1 MTSVRDRL
9 TDAGYALGWTLVCR
23 VPESWARGAFQFG
36 ADIAWRRQG
45 HSVQVLEGNL
55 RRVAGPSVTG
65 KQLRALSRQTLRS
78 YARYWLESFRLPVL
92 SQDRIQADMHVTGEE
107 KLQGNLA
114 AGRGVIIALPHTGNY
129 ELAGV
134 WIIHRGVGKFT
145 TVAER
150 LKPESLFRRFLDF
163 REGLGMEVL
172 PASGGDSRFGVL
184 AQRLRAGGLVC
195 LVSDRDVTGRGIEV
209 EFFGE
214 KARMMAGP
222 AALAVQ
228 TGAALLPTTLWF
240 DGDGWGA
247 RIYDEVPVPEA
258 GTRREKVAVMTQ
270 AVARAYEDG
279 IRAHPQD
286 WHMLQKVFV
295 ADLDPERL
303 AAADRAA
310 RGESETAS
318 TGTSA
323 GTRHQRR
330 HGRRAVRVG
339 IVCPYT
345 WAVPGGVQQHI
356 RDLAEALIGLGH
368 QVSVISPADD
378 DTPLPAYVV
387 PAGRAVPVPYNGSVA
402 RLAFGFLSASRVR
415 RWVKEGGFDVLHVHE
430 PAAPSLS
437 LLACWVADGPIV
449 ATVHTATPRS
459 RVMHAAYPALQ
470 TALEKITGRIAV
482 SEAARTTLVEHM
494 GGDAVLIP
502 NGVTVSRYEKA
513 APLPGW
519 PGEGGALG
527 FLGRMDEPRKGLD
540 VLLRAFAGLGAQR
553 PGLRLLIA
561 GPGDT
566 DDVLARVPGPLRPRV
581 ILLGQVSEEDK
592 ARVYHSVDVFCAPNT
607 GGESFG
613 IVLAEAMA
621 AGAPIVA
628 SDLDAFRQVLR
639 GGRAGEL
646 FETGDPAAL
655 AEAAGRLLDDPQRR
669 IALSAAAAEA
679 VRVYDWPVVAR
690 DVVRVYEAVVAAYG
704 QVGVAR

>member
-1 MTSVRDRL
+1 MTSVQDRL
-9 TDAGYALGWTLVCR
+9 TDTAYALGWKIVCR
-23 VPESWARGAFQFG
+23 MPEPAARRAFLAAG
-36 ADIAWRRQG
+36 DLAWRRQG
-45 HSVQVLEGNL
+45 PRVAMLEANL
-55 RRVAGPSVTG
+55 RRVLGPQASG
-65 KQLRALSRQTLRS
+65 KELRALSRAAMES
-78 YARYWLESFRLPVL
+78 YSRYWLEVFRLPVIGRD
-92 SQDRIQADMHVTGEE
+92 QIMAGMHVSEDEDRLLGA
-107 KLQGNLA
+107 LA
-114 AGRGVIIALPHTGNY
+114 AGRGVVVALPHMGNY
-129 ELAGV
+129 EQAGA
-134 WIIHRGVGKFT
+134 WIINRAAGTLT

-150 LKPESLFRRFLDF
+150 LKPESLFQRFLAF
-163 REGLGMEVL
+163 REGLGFEVL
-172 PASGGDSRFGVL
+172 PATGGDSRFGVL

-209 EFFGE
+209 DFFGE
-214 KARMMAGP
+214 PGPDDGRPGRAGRADRRRAAAGYLVVRGDGLGRPDPRAGP
-222 AALAVQ
+222 
-228 TGAALLPTTLWF
+228 
-240 DGDGWGA
+240 GA
-247 RIYDEVPVPEA
+247 RGRHPA
-258 GTRREKVAVMTQ
+258 GEGGRDDPAGRPGLRGGHPGAP
-270 AVARAYEDG
+270 RG
-279 IRAHPQD
+279 LAH
-286 WHMLQKVFV
+286 
-295 ADLDPERL
+295 
-303 AAADRAA
+303 AAAGVHRRPGSRAA
-310 RGESETAS
+310 G
-318 TGTSA
+318 
-323 GTRHQRR
+323 RR
-330 HGRRAVRVG
+330 GRRARRRRAGRRPLMRVG

-345 WAVPGGVQQHI
+345 WDVPGGVQQHI

-368 QVSVISPADD
+368 EVSVISPADD
-378 DTPLPAYVV
+378 DTPLPPYVV

-402 RLAFGFLSASRVR
+402 RLAFGFRSASRVR
-415 RWVKEGGFDVLHVHE
+415 RWIKEGRFDVLHVHE

-519 PGEGGALG
+519 PGDGGALG

-540 VLLRAFAGLGAQR
+540 VLLRAFAELGPAR
-553 PGLRLLIA
+553 PGLRLLLA
-561 GPGDT
+561 GPGD
-566 DDVLARVPGPLRPRV
+566 VEEILGKVPAPLRPRV
-581 ILLGQVSEEDK
+581 ILLGQVTEEDK

-639 GGRAGEL
+639 GGQAGEL

-655 AEAAGRLLDDPQRR
+655 ARAAARLLDDPGRR
-669 IALSAAAAEA
+669 AALSAAAAEA
-679 VRVYDWPVVAR
+679 VRAYDWPVVAR

-704 QVGVAR
+704 QVGAVR